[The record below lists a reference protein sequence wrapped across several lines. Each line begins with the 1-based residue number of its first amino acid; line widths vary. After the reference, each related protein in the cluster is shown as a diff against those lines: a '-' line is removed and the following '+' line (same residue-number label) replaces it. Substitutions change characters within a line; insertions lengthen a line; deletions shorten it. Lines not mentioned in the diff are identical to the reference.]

1 MSRHVNLALSTPSQH
16 ARRSR
21 SRGTAMHLL
30 SDAKV
35 SSPILAAGGIVLG
48 EGSRPRIAIVRL
60 RRDKSWVLPKGKL
73 YPGEHALAA
82 ARREVLEET
91 GHEVSVHGFLGSMLY
106 SVDGRIKI
114 VQFWHMRAIGGPRRE
129 LMDDIKS
136 VKWVSLKQAVEILTR
151 AHEKVFLANVGPVAL
166 KAAKQSAREKS
177 SRPWVYN
184 KGARRGHSARVAP
197 TAH

>member
-1 MSRHVNLALSTPSQH
+1 
-16 ARRSR
+16 
-21 SRGTAMHLL
+21 
-30 SDAKV
+30 
-35 SSPILAAGGIVLG
+35 
-48 EGSRPRIAIVRL
+48 
-60 RRDKSWVLPKGKL
+60 
-73 YPGEHALAA
+73 
-82 ARREVLEET
+82 
-91 GHEVSVHGFLGSMLY
+91 MLY

-177 SRPWVYN
+177 NKPWVYN
-184 KGARRGHSARVAP
+184 RARGGVRAPGLRQPPIDAVENEIFMRRG
-197 TAH
+197 